1 MKEKYQAAAAAGD
14 PIVKTIM
21 GGGKGEGLAVRRKPT
36 QYVNVYKR
44 PIKKTTTNKSRR

>member
-14 PIVKTIM
+14 PIAKTIM
-21 GGGKGEGLAVRRKPT
+21 GGGKGEGLAVPRKPT

-44 PIKKTTTNKSRR
+44 PIKNNHQ